1 MISNHR
7 TVIRT
12 HQKVW
17 HLREEGPFGNTSGG
31 HVRKGNFLL
40 GNARLRGSERPSSF
54 SNEFSDLAELVM
66 GCGGEVRSRS
76 LLKMKVPH

>member
-1 MISNHR
+1 MISNYR

-17 HLREEGPFGNTSGG
+17 YLREKGPFGNMSGG

-40 GNARLRGSERPSSF
+40 ENVRLRGSERRSSF

-66 GCGGEVRSRS
+66 WDVEEKSRAGVCT
-76 LLKMKVPH
+76 K